1 MPGRQA
7 VPSGPDTARPAA
19 WRRCNACSAPAID
32 NPVRFAAPGG
42 GNKGDSAASRIA
54 HFMLSDA
61 GVAAQHHRGERDQA
75 AAVGQYRQTGN
86 PVVLGVH
93 VRQDSRRGSTSG
105 VRFSAS
111 AAMETAPDTAQ
122 RSGKRASSR
131 PLNGSEQARSRRR
144 TGVREHDLFDL
155 GRLESSLG
163 QRCEIPPLAAGR
175 GVAGRRAKP
184 RVRPGETARSPAEKK
199 ARKKVFAMRRAVTGL
214 PQIELR
220 KSGVRR
226 SCSQRRTL
234 R

>member
-1 MPGRQA
+1 MLGRQA
-7 VPSGPDTARPAA
+7 VPSGPDTARL
-19 WRRCNACSAPAID
+19 RRLQALQRVFCVGDRQPGPLRC
-32 NPVRFAAPGG
+32 PGG
-42 GNKGDSAASRIA
+42 GNRGDSAASRIA

-163 QRCEIPPLAAGR
+163 QRCEIPLAAGP

-184 RVRPGETARSPAEKK
+184 RVRPGETTRSPAEKK
-199 ARKKVFAMRRAVTGL
+199 ARKKAFAMRRAV
-214 PQIELR
+214 R
-220 KSGVRR
+220 HSGGR
-226 SCSQRRTL
+226 
-234 R
+234 